1 MRELALAE
9 AEGVLEVTLQHGGI
23 RVLADD
29 REDLIDSMEAVRDAM
44 AAESDAAALP
54 QAMAALADV
63 LYYLEN

>member
-1 MRELALAE
+1 MQRRNLVEALALIEKAE
-9 AEGVLEVTLQHGGI
+9 RLLKTAG
-23 RVLADD
+23 ADD